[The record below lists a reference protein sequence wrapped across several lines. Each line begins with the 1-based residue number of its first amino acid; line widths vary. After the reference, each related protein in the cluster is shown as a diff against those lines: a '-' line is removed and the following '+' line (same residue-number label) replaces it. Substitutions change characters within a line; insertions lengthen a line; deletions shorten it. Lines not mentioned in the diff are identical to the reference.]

1 VSYIVSSVI
10 FLCEVCVDSMPD
22 TFSVGSYDKCVH
34 LLRETNKDNMAAVTE
49 TIFSHAQV
57 TSKNILVIAL
67 IVSNYHIYAILLSHG
82 KVLAVL
88 FINLPVCLLVNS
100 VS

>member
-1 VSYIVSSVI
+1 MYID
-10 FLCEVCVDSMPD
+10 LWLD

-49 TIFSHAQV
+49 AIFSHAQV

-67 IVSNYHIYAILLSHG
+67 IVRNYHILYYLTEEFLLTIFIYIPVSHLMNG
-82 KVLAVL
+82 
-88 FINLPVCLLVNS
+88 IS
-100 VS
+100 